1 MRLYLISL
9 FLIVVLTVNAEPIM
23 KFSPVKSSGD
33 SFEMQGTDVLSNDF
47 IPIEKMKKYQIS
59 GSFKNPLGE
68 DVTLLL
74 GVVPFDKNKK
84 AIHVISV
91 SAIKGTDT
99 VLAEDCSPEDK
110 VIKVKNASAW
120 EVGATSGTTH
130 IVFETNPEFRDL
142 PNNNYSLSNIESITQ
157 KGDIWEIKL
166 KEACGR
172 DYQEGT
178 SVRQH
183 YAGNTY
189 LYPVMEKITS
199 NSEWKAVTGIINPS
213 VNRITKPFNAN
224 ILRHGTAF
232 IKIIIIGQPSNKL
245 IFKDIEFVEKSEE

>member
-23 KFSPVKSSGD
+23 KFSPIKSSGD
-33 SFEMQGTDVLSNDF
+33 SFEMQGTNALSNDF
-47 IPIEKMKKYQIS
+47 IPIDKTKKYQIS

-68 DVTLLL
+68 DVTLLF

-84 AIHVISV
+84 MIDVISV
-91 SAIKGTDT
+91 SAIEGTDT

-110 VIKVKNASAW
+110 IIRVKNASAW
-120 EVGATSGTTH
+120 KVGDTSGTTY

-142 PNNNYSLSNIESITQ
+142 PNNNYSLSDIESITQ

-183 YAGNTY
+183 YAGNTF
-189 LYPVMEKITS
+189 LYTVIEKIIP
-199 NSEWKAVTGIINPS
+199 NSEWKTVAGIINPS
-213 VNRITKPFNAN
+213 ISRITPPFNTER
-224 ILRHGTAF
+224 LRHGTAF
-232 IKIIIIGQPSNKL
+232 IKIAILGVPSNKL
-245 IFKDIEFVEKSEE
+245 IFKDIEFAEKSE